1 MLVSGSL
8 PAAPS
13 TSSPLT
19 LSTGCRE
26 FRWFIQQMPLEGVGV
41 LGSLVLSLL
50 DSEDD
55 GKGSRHDGGDTW

>member
-1 MLVSGSL
+1 MLVSGGL

-13 TSSPLT
+13 ASSPLT
-19 LSTGCRE
+19 LRTGCRE
-26 FRWFIQQMPLEGVGV
+26 FRWFIQQMPLEGAGV

-55 GKGSRHDGGDTW
+55 EKGSRHGGGDTW